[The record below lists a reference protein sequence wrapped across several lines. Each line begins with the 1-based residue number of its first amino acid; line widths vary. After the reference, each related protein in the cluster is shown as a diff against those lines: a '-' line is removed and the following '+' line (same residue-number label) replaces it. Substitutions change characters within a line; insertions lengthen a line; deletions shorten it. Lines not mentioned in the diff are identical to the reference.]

1 MFIDR
6 LTKDD
11 VQELITDLNLDKNF
25 WISDVNYL
33 DFYEFQRWEIKLVR
47 KTSGFRSTISFK
59 DFEIHGNCSSY
70 DKQAFKDF
78 MCKKFGDEYKQA
90 FNERLRKKYEEE
102 MIK

>member
-11 VQELITDLNLDKNF
+11 VQDLISRLGLERYEIMSVDHINVLNINRWDIRLKSKSTGIKSIIF
-25 WISDVNYL
+25 FSDFDIFGEVVNYSTK
-33 DFYEFQRWEIKLVR
+33 DVF
-47 KTSGFRSTISFK
+47 KT
-59 DFEIHGNCSSY
+59 
-70 DKQAFKDF
+70 F
-78 MCKKFGDEYKQA
+78 MHERFGDEYKQA